1 MSAGIS
7 GGFNCPFCGQHY
19 SLSPEQVPQY
29 AGQVIACTVC
39 KRQFTVP
46 GQLTPSVGV
55 ARPAVAAQTIAQYSQ
70 PGFAPP
76 AGFPPPRSVPTAQ
89 YAGGGGWQQPGYPAP
104 MVSPPTNGLAIASLV
119 CGLLFFIPVLPAL
132 LAVIFGI
139 IALKQTR
146 DYRGGGRGMAIA
158 GLICGA
164 ASLFFFGSCFLAPF
178 AGFNRAVRQAQQTAK
193 QVQCSS
199 NLNQIGAALQVYA
212 GNNNAKYPA
221 KLGALIQAGYASPN
235 VFICP
240 HTADTPAPGGSTR
253 SQAANLEKGG
263 HLSYI
268 YIGQN
273 LDENSPDDAVLVYE
287 KLGNHGNQG
296 TNVLFKDGH
305 VEWYDATQTATLMG
319 ELNAGHNP
327 PQAK

>member
-1 MSAGIS
+1 MNAGNT

-19 SLSPEQVPQY
+19 SLTAEQVPQY

-46 GQLTPSVGV
+46 LQLNPSVGQRG
-55 ARPAVAAQTIAQYSQ
+55 APAQPVDQYPQ
-70 PGFAPP
+70 QGFAPP
-76 AGFPPPRSVPTAQ
+76 VGFAAEGAVPTAQ
-89 YAGGGGWQQPGYPAP
+89 YAGAGGWQQSGYAAP
-104 MVSPPTNGLAIASLV
+104 MVSPPSSGLAVASLV

-139 IALKQTR
+139 IALNQTR
-146 DYRGGGRGMAIA
+146 GGRASGRGMAIA

-164 ASLFFFGSCFLAPF
+164 VSLFFFGSCLLAPF

-199 NLNQIGAALQVYA
+199 NLRQIGTGLQLYA
-212 GNNNAKYPA
+212 SNNNGKYPA
-221 KLGALIQAGYASPN
+221 KLGALIESGYASPILF
-235 VFICP
+235 VCP
-240 HTADTPAPGGSTR
+240 HTADTPAPGSSPKARAG
-253 SQAANLEKGG
+253 NLEKGG

-268 YIGQN
+268 YVGQN
-273 LDENSPDDAVLVYE
+273 LDENSPDDAVVIYE

-305 VEWYDATQTATLMG
+305 VDWYDARQTATLMG

-327 PQAK
+327 PEQK